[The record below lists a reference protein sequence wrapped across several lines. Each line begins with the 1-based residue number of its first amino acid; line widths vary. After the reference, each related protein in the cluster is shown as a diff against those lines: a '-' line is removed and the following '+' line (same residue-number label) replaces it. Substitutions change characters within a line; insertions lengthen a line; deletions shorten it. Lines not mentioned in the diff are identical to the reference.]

1 MGSPGPAAVT
11 PADPLPHPE
20 SPDPQRLAAAEACCH
35 RLAGHLF
42 PWDITRSLELAL
54 LRTFSVPSISG
65 LLVQTGEFEQR
76 PRKRYDDTG
85 LMVAELLR
93 HGLNSAAS
101 SAVIERMNRI
111 HGHYAISNDDFLYV
125 LSTFVAEPIRWI
137 ARYGWRALSQE
148 EQQHLFVFWQAVGE
162 RMGLHH
168 LPASLEEL
176 LSLNRRVESESFAYA
191 VSNRRVANATLTML
205 LSDWP
210 AGLRP
215 LLRTTLMGLLDAPLC
230 DSLGWSRPPTGIE
243 QVVLLALR
251 TRSRSSGMSQWLR
264 QGLGQEGRS
273 HFYSQ
278 SPTPSYGASFRLEQ
292 LGPPTLLDRLNRP

>member
-93 HGLNSAAS
+93 HGLNSAAG

>member
-1 MGSPGPAAVT
+1 MPIRYQPPKKAPT
-11 PADPLPHPE
+11 PAP
-20 SPDPQRLAAAEACCH
+20 
-35 RLAGHLF
+35 
-42 PWDITRSLELAL
+42 
-54 LRTFSVPSISG
+54 
-65 LLVQTGEFEQR
+65 
-76 PRKRYDDTG
+76 
-85 LMVAELLR
+85 
-93 HGLNSAAS
+93 
-101 SAVIERMNRI
+101 
-111 HGHYAISNDDFLYV
+111 
-125 LSTFVAEPIRWI
+125 
-137 ARYGWRALSQE
+137 LSQE

-251 TRSRSSGMSQWLR
+251 TRSRSSGMSQWL
-264 QGLGQEGRS
+264 GQEGRS

>member
-1 MGSPGPAAVT
+1 MSPALEDST
-11 PADPLPHPE
+11 PSAR
-20 SPDPQRLAAAEACCH
+20 QLAAAEACCH

-54 LRTFSVPSISG
+54 LRTFSLPSISG

-93 HGLNSAAS
+93 HGVNSAAGM
-101 SAVIERMNRI
+101 AVIERMNRI

-137 ARYGWRALSQE
+137 ARYGWRALSPE

-168 LPASLEEL
+168 LPASLEAL
-176 LSLNRRVESESFAYA
+176 LSLNRRVEHETFPYA
-191 VSNRRVANATLTML
+191 ESNRRVADATLTML

-210 AGLRP
+210 SGLRP
-215 LLRTTLMGLLDAPLC
+215 LLRTTLLGLLDAPLC
-230 DSLGWSRPPTGIE
+230 DSLGWSRPPTGVE
-243 QVVLLALR
+243 QLVLLALR

-264 QGLGQEGRS
+264 QRLGQGERS
-273 HFYSQ
+273 RFYSQ
-278 SPTPSYGASFRLEQ
+278 SPTPSYGSSFRLEQ
-292 LGPPTLLDRLNRP
+292 LGPPALLDKLNRP

>member
-93 HGLNSAAS
+93 HGLNSAAG

-191 VSNRRVANATLTML
+191 ESNRRVADATLTML